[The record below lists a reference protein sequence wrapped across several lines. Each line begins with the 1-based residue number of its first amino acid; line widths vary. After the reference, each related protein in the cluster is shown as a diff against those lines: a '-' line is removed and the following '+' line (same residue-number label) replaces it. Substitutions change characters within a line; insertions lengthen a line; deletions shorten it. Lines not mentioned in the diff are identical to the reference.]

1 MSVGIIVMLLIIF
14 NIRLTQA
21 VKLTARRCLGH
32 CVVKTLS
39 TELTG
44 GCRLLAP
51 AYRQRVRVVT
61 DSGLH
66 LGFFS
71 DPVPCP
77 GAWAGPS
84 VRPWLRPPLLK
95 RGRMTS
101 DDDERTRTWSLI
113 TRVRNCNTHH
123 FVPGRNILT
132 CIIFW
137 VQYTIPMSYCI
148 IVADRSKVW

>member
-44 GCRLLAP
+44 GCRLAP

-101 DDDERTRTWSLI
+101 NDERTRTWSLI

-132 CIIFW
+132 CIIFLSNTLSLCLIASLSQTA
-137 VQYTIPMSYCI
+137 VKC
-148 IVADRSKVW
+148 DK

>member
-71 DPVPCP
+71 DPVPPVPWCL
-77 GAWAGPS
+77 S
-84 VRPWLRPPLLK
+84 RPVCPPLAQAAAAQE
-95 RGRMTS
+95 RA
-101 DDDERTRTWSLI
+101 DDI
-113 TRVRNCNTHH
+113 
-123 FVPGRNILT
+123 G
-132 CIIFW
+132 
-137 VQYTIPMSYCI
+137 
-148 IVADRSKVW
+148 